1 MASEITNYQ
10 CPACT
15 APLRF
20 DGESGKLT
28 CDFCG
33 STYEVSEIE
42 KLYAEKDKA
51 AADASEQAEKK
62 AEQTAADL
70 ETAGWEV
77 DENLRAYQ
85 CPTCGA
91 VNKGKFCPECGAKKP
106 AGVPQYRCDKCG
118 WEPPKGTKPPKFCPE
133 CGDPFDDG
141 DIV

>member
-70 ETAGWEV
+70 KDSGWEV

-91 VNKGKFCPECGAKKP
+91 ELITEKTTAATACPYCVNAFKLE
-106 AGVPQYRCDKCG
+106 R
-118 WEPPKGTKPPKFCPE
+118 
-133 CGDPFDDG
+133 
-141 DIV
+141 